1 MKLETNDFKKQL
13 QQYIQFRGIDIILHL
28 KDGSTMELDKNRKME
43 GDIVIRN
50 SRDGKQ
56 NEIHIEEIIKDPGFT
71 PDPNFSLSK
80 SEVVFSS

>member
-28 KDGSTMELDKNRKME
+28 KDGSTLELDKNRKME

-56 NEIHIEEIIKDPGFT
+56 DEIHIEEIVKVDF
-71 PDPNFSLSK
+71 FAA
-80 SEVVFSS
+80 